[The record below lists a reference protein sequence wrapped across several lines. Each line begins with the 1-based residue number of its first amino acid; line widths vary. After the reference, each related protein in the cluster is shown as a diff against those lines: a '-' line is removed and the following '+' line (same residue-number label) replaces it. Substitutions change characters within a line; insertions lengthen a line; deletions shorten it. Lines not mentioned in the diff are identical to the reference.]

1 MIEIVST
8 SPKKEEKTKV
18 KSQKRTPSIQGKE
31 ETFTKTVQKTI
42 QFEFQGTIDELMKD
56 LKDQEKR
63 FLDRQTENE
72 LNRYKSIIQKIL
84 KTVLDK
90 GFKTQILKRRQRD
103 KSDFIIIEDVNK
115 RLLKISHYITNK
127 ENKSFKL
134 LKAIEEIRGLILDLF
149 L

>member
-1 MIEIVST
+1 MIEIVTT

-18 KSQKRTPSIQGKE
+18 KSQKRNPSIQGKE

-63 FLDRQTENE
+63 FLDLQTEYE

-84 KTVLDK
+84 KIVLDK
-90 GFKTQILKRRQRD
+90 GFKTQTLKRKQRD
-103 KSDFIIIEDVNK
+103 KSDFIIIEDINE
-115 RLLKISHYITNK
+115 RLLEISHYITNK

-134 LKAIEEIRGLILDLF
+134 LKEIEEIRGLVLDL
-149 L
+149 LL